1 MPQKLRIDAD
11 LDFTL
16 TADFDSNELLYGR
29 SNDLTVFLDL
39 ARDLRDTKPAI
50 KRIDFSI
57 LGNGIIRIDVSGPQ
71 VNWSADYT
79 EGGAGDFELD
89 TNDIKE
95 WNILELPFVEAV
107 VDKLLVLHVRH
118 LLTDLKYLI
127 T

>member
-11 LDFTL
+11 FDFTL
-16 TADFDSNELLYGR
+16 TADFDSNDLIYGR
-29 SNDLTVFLDL
+29 SNDLTAFLDL
-39 ARDLRDTKPAI
+39 ARGLRNSKPAI

-57 LGNGIIRIDVSGPQ
+57 LGNGTIRIDVSGPQ

-79 EGGAGDFELD
+79 EGVVGDFELD

-107 VDKLLVLHVRH
+107 VDQLLKLRVRH
-118 LLTDLKYLI
+118 LLTDIKYLI
-127 T
+127 N